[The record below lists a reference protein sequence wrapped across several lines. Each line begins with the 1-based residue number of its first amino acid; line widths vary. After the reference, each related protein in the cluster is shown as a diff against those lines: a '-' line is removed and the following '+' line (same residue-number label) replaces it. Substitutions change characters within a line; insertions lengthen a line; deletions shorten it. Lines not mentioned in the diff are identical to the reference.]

1 MSFSTHRFADQSDD
15 LGDKRLAVPGKAGD
29 TIQIQCLGS
38 GDAFGSGGRF
48 HPCYH
53 VKAEGLSLL
62 LDCGPSAPIAMKQ
75 LGVDPYTL
83 DAIIISHLHGDH
95 FGGIPFLIRETQV
108 LGERE
113 RPLVIAGPPGTRE
126 RIQTAMEN
134 FFPHSTDKNLPFS
147 LEYREF
153 SPPRS
158 LQFGSATVA
167 AFPTEHREGTCPHTL
182 RVEWKG
188 HAIGYSGDSGWTDAL
203 VAAARDTDL
212 FICEAFTYDTP
223 KDGHLS

>member
-1 MSFSTHRFADQSDD
+1 
-15 LGDKRLAVPGKAGD
+15 
-29 TIQIQCLGS
+29 
-38 GDAFGSGGRF
+38 
-48 HPCYH
+48 
-53 VKAEGLSLL
+53 
-62 LDCGPSAPIAMKQ
+62 MKQ

-223 KDGHLS
+223 KDGHLSYATLRDRRDELRCRRLLITHMSGEMLARLSQVEAMLPAEDGMVISL